1 MTLPGGIMTL
11 PRLFSR
17 CLPWWFIDI
26 SLAFFQHGL
35 FTENV
40 IGLVGVKKSSEL
52 QYYLLR
58 LLARIRC
65 LFLLSSDMLKT
76 CIIYKFVSQHRPV
89 DTNPSLATDVN
100 HGGFTSYANYNESYG
115 MMHHACTTE
124 STRMVL
130 PDHKWRCQSSY
141 QTILLAL
148 YEGCMNSGIF
158 WHTQPNTF
166 PFPCSQAKK
175 RKHSNHLSQFL
186 KRCFFK
192 PTALYI
198 RNMKRVL
205 KDRTNNLNPNY
216 LSALKQKQNI
226 ASTKKMK

>member
-1 MTLPGGIMTL
+1 MMTLPGGIMTL

-17 CLPWWFIDI
+17 CLPWFIDI
-26 SLAFFQHGL
+26 NLAFFQHGL

-40 IGLVGVKKSSEL
+40 IGLVGVKKSNEL

-130 PDHKWRCQSSY
+130 PDHK
-141 QTILLAL
+141 
-148 YEGCMNSGIF
+148 
-158 WHTQPNTF
+158 
-166 PFPCSQAKK
+166 
-175 RKHSNHLSQFL
+175 
-186 KRCFFK
+186 
-192 PTALYI
+192 
-198 RNMKRVL
+198 
-205 KDRTNNLNPNY
+205 
-216 LSALKQKQNI
+216 
-226 ASTKKMK
+226 